1 MRLRLRLSL
10 KNKNNTFPVLPTEL
24 LHHRRGTELSL
35 IMISKFWERERE
47 RERGRVLILAIDEFG
62 STFFLSFFFFLFY
75 FFWFCVP
82 PRLPNSDPLT
92 KLIRG
97 SGLFLN
103 FPHNL
108 LQCCEMVHFM
118 GLKIPKVMGWMD
130 WLATLKV
137 WCNLNPTSMWCSWFL
152 FFGDIH
158 YNVQI
163 KNKVKGLD

>member
-24 LHHRRGTELSL
+24 LPHKRGTELSL
-35 IMISKFWERERE
+35 IMISKLRVRERERE
-47 RERGRVLILAIDEFG
+47 RESFDFSYRWVRFN
-62 STFFLSFFFFLFY
+62 FLSFFLFFLFY

-97 SGLFLN
+97 SGLLLN

-108 LQCCEMVHFM
+108 LQCCEMVLFM
-118 GLKIPKVMGWMD
+118 VLKIPKVMGWMD

-152 FFGDIH
+152 FFWW
-158 YNVQI
+158 YS
-163 KNKVKGLD
+163 L

>member
-24 LHHRRGTELSL
+24 LPHKRGTELSL
-35 IMISKFWERERE
+35 IMISKLRVRERERE
-47 RERGRVLILAIDEFG
+47 RERESFDFSYRWVRFN
-62 STFFLSFFFFLFY
+62 FLSFFLFFLFY

-137 WCNLNPTSMWCSWFL
+137 WCNLNPTSICDAHDFYFL
-152 FFGDIH
+152 VIFTIMC
-158 YNVQI
+158 
-163 KNKVKGLD
+163 KSRTR

>member
-1 MRLRLRLSL
+1 MSLRLRLSL

-24 LHHRRGTELSL
+24 LHHRRGTELPL
-35 IMISKFWERERE
+35 IMISKLRVRERERE
-47 RERGRVLILAIDEFG
+47 RESFDFSYRWVQFN
-62 STFFLSFFFFLFY
+62 FLSFFLFFLFY
-75 FFWFCVP
+75 FFLFCVP